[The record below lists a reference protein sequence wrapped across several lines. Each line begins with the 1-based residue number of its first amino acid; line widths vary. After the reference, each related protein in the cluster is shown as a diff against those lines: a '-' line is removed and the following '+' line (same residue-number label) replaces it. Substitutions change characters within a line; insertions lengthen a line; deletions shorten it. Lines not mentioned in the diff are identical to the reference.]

1 MAFLTAGGPW
11 NYPVEGCPGQAAM
24 TTAMRVHFLHRHVRD
39 TVIILEDGNLP
50 HPRRPRFDMLVPWRA
65 LNRRHLSTAQRV
77 KGAESKRRWL
87 TEEELQESSERAF
100 QAYGK
105 PLETVTSFKYLGRVL
120 TTGEDN

>member
-1 MAFLTAGGPW
+1 M
-11 NYPVEGCPGQAAM
+11 Q
-24 TTAMRVHFLHRHVRD
+24 VHFFHRHVRD

-50 HPRRPRFDMLVPWRA
+50 HPRRPQFDMLVPWRA

-77 KGAESKRRWL
+77 KGAESKRRRL
-87 TEEELQESSERAF
+87 TEEELQESPERAF
-100 QAYGK
+100 QAYGE